1 MHQPLDTLIKRQ
13 NVYIGDIFN
22 KYQEFPGI
30 YVEPLPNEYPNEEWS
45 NSKIDM
51 RYYVKICGK
60 SFIINN
66 EDESKA
72 VDLKTLLKCDR
83 YKVELEY
90 AYKKPVISTITTIAP
105 LEECERV
112 LRKSMTQTLKPIIKS
127 YISSNAEKILNSIS
141 DKIISGETLS
151 EVEALELIM
160 LPKRFTSGH
169 EEVLNKVCQLF
180 KMLKVDDEKYKYELT
195 LELRCIIHKYAK
207 TEEDIYYLEKVIGL
221 IEAKT
226 AMEYHEAELIKKGKA
241 EGILEGKTEGSFEMA
256 LKIKHEFGIEKA
268 LEMSDFT
275 IEELESEKL
284 QKK

>member
-1 MHQPLDTLIKRQ
+1 MSRKKVKRMHQPLDTLIKRQ
-13 NVYIGDIFN
+13 NVYIEDIFH
-22 KYQEFPGI
+22 KYQEFPGT
-30 YVEPLPNEYPNEEWS
+30 YVEPLPNEYPNKEGS

-51 RYYVKICGK
+51 GYYVKIGEK
-60 SFIINN
+60 IFIINN
-66 EDESKA
+66 EDESKT

-83 YKVELEY
+83 YKVELKY

-180 KMLKVDDEKYKYELT
+180 KMLKVDDKKYKYELT

-207 TEEDIYYLEKVIGL
+207 TEEDIYDLEKVIGL

-241 EGILEGKTEGSFEMA
+241 EGILEGITEGSF
-256 LKIKHEFGIEKA
+256 KWI
-268 LEMSDFT
+268 
-275 IEELESEKL
+275 
-284 QKK
+284 

>member
-1 MHQPLDTLIKRQ
+1 M
-13 NVYIGDIFN
+13 
-22 KYQEFPGI
+22 
-30 YVEPLPNEYPNEEWS
+30 
-45 NSKIDM
+45 
-51 RYYVKICGK
+51 
-60 SFIINN
+60 
-66 EDESKA
+66 
-72 VDLKTLLKCDR
+72 LK
-83 YKVELEY
+83 
-90 AYKKPVISTITTIAP
+90 
-105 LEECERV
+105 
-112 LRKSMTQTLKPIIKS
+112 
-127 YISSNAEKILNSIS
+127 KILNSIS

-180 KMLKVDDEKYKYELT
+180 KMLKIDDEKYKYELT

-207 TEEDIYYLEKVIGL
+207 TEEDIYDLEKVIGL

-241 EGILEGKTEGSFEMA
+241 EGSFKMA

-275 IEELESEKL
+275 IEELENEKL